1 MRIATPWHFGKALI
15 QCYSSLMCL
24 IQCEMTV
31 DVLWM
36 SRFTFRLNFKFRIS
50 SFKTCTTDDSAPTPP
65 RARVENSMPTLPKNV
80 FGSPLML
87 ARGRIWD
94 KLCKLFEALRILA
107 TAIRIVDI
115 PVSYPAHPRILSFH
129 LKHMLKKNSCY
140 CTIMNL
146 HTGKPQRQEA
156 DPSAWWPSWM
166 HNSLNVSRAFN
177 PKSSS
182 HQHN

>member
-24 IQCEMTV
+24 IRCEMSV

-36 SRFTFRLNFKFRIS
+36 SRITFRFNFKLRIS

-80 FGSPLML
+80 CGSPLFL
-87 ARGRIWD
+87 ALGRIWD

-107 TAIRIVDI
+107 TAIRIVDT

-129 LKHMLKKNSCY
+129 LKHMLKKKPPKKQLL
-140 CTIMNL
+140 L
-146 HTGKPQRQEA
+146 HNYEFAHWRTSKTRSRPL
-156 DPSAWWPSWM
+156 
-166 HNSLNVSRAFN
+166 SLMTQLNAQFSQYKQSFQ
-177 PKSSS
+177 P
-182 HQHN
+182 